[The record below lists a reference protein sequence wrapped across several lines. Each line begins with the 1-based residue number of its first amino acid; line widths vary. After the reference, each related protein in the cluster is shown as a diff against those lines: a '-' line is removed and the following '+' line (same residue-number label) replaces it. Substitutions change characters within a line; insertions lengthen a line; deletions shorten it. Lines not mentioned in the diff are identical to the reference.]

1 MERSPELIAQV
12 LARATGAPLVP
23 GNAVRLLRDAAE
35 NYPAWLEAIR
45 GAERYV
51 YFENYIIRDDHVG
64 AVFADALIAK
74 AGDGVPVRVLYDW
87 MGAVG
92 KTSRRFWRRLRDAGV
107 EVRGYNPP
115 HGFRPLGWLHRDHR
129 KMLSVDG
136 RVGFV
141 TGLCVGAEWVGDPER
156 GIAPWR
162 DTGVEVRG
170 PAVAEIDAAF
180 ADAWARA
187 GPPLPDGEPRPRDAM
202 RREGDVALRVVA
214 TRPGTTG
221 LLRLNQL
228 VAAVVRHRLWIT
240 DAYFAGIPSY
250 VQALRA
256 AAGDGVDVRLLV
268 PGATDLP
275 LLSPLSRAGYRPLLE
290 AGVRVFEWKGPML
303 HAKTAVADG
312 RWARVGSSNLNIA
325 SWIGNLELDVLVEDA
340 AFARAMERMYEQ
352 DLESATE
359 LVLPARRRRAGLS
372 GRVNLGPR
380 TEESVERETGTAA
393 HEATGGAGTGGRRP
407 RPRAGASAGRA
418 AAGALR
424 VGHAVGAAIGERRVL
439 VSSEARLLGVLGVAL
454 LLLAV
459 VVVLWPRVLML
470 LAAGLLLWGGSA
482 LLARARALRAESG
495 AATSSR
501 SSPPSRPSSP
511 SQSTPPSHPAP
522 PSRSSPQM
530 EEEDHPADVGTEH
543 DQ

>member
-1 MERSPELIAQV
+1 
-12 LARATGAPLVP
+12 
-23 GNAVRLLRDAAE
+23 
-35 NYPAWLEAIR
+35 
-45 GAERYV
+45 
-51 YFENYIIRDDHVG
+51 
-64 AVFADALIAK
+64 
-74 AGDGVPVRVLYDW
+74 
-87 MGAVG
+87 
-92 KTSRRFWRRLRDAGV
+92 
-107 EVRGYNPP
+107 
-115 HGFRPLGWLHRDHR
+115 
-129 KMLSVDG
+129 
-136 RVGFV
+136 
-141 TGLCVGAEWVGDPER
+141 
-156 GIAPWR
+156 
-162 DTGVEVRG
+162 
-170 PAVAEIDAAF
+170 
-180 ADAWARA
+180 
-187 GPPLPDGEPRPRDAM
+187 
-202 RREGDVALRVVA
+202 
-214 TRPGTTG
+214 
-221 LLRLNQL
+221 
-228 VAAVVRHRLWIT
+228 
-240 DAYFAGIPSY
+240 
-250 VQALRA
+250 
-256 AAGDGVDVRLLV
+256 
-268 PGATDLP
+268 GATDLP

-352 DLESATE
+352 DLENATE